1 MRKVHLISVT
11 EPLVL
16 DLALALREKGY
27 EVSASGCGLTEEM
40 IGRLHNAG
48 CTCYGDGWFPEKL
61 IKDIHSVVLGAKVK
75 QDNPELLRAKELG
88 MLIQS
93 IPEFIFQRTRSK
105 TRVVVAGSRGKKT
118 IISMMVCALRRQ
130 KLAFDYA
137 LTSKVDSLPNRIHLS
152 YEARIA
158 LIEGD
163 EHITSALDKRFQLE
177 FYRPHIA
184 ILTNL
189 SWSTETDHA
198 TPEAYLSTYQSF
210 SVSIEREGKLIYFGG
225 DDTVS
230 QLAGDVRSDITAI
243 PFEEHPV
250 VEKDGQTF
258 LHTRYGDYPVRIPN
272 RYFLINLNAARLACR
287 QLGVKDA
294 DFYQALSEYMIIA
307 RQKRKENIAEYLLYM
322 WQVEDLIRANKFDMD
337 SINRTVIA
345 HYDQPEEVKKEIAQW
360 YEELIEMMRSE
371 GVMEKGHIQLNKNVI
386 ITLTDLHLRLLK
398 SPKEMVYSAAYYKTL
413 PYIVQL
419 RAKSGGEDLPELE
432 TCFAAVYGYLLLRMQ
447 GKEVSAET
455 LEGIKQISSFLALLA
470 EKYREDM
477 KGELKLED

>member
-1 MRKVHLISVT
+1 
-11 EPLVL
+11 
-16 DLALALREKGY
+16 
-27 EVSASGCGLTEEM
+27 
-40 IGRLHNAG
+40 
-48 CTCYGDGWFPEKL
+48 
-61 IKDIHSVVLGAKVK
+61 
-75 QDNPELLRAKELG
+75 
-88 MLIQS
+88 
-93 IPEFIFQRTRSK
+93 
-105 TRVVVAGSRGKKT
+105 
-118 IISMMVCALRRQ
+118 
-130 KLAFDYA
+130 
-137 LTSKVDSLPNRIHLS
+137 
-152 YEARIA
+152 
-158 LIEGD
+158 
-163 EHITSALDKRFQLE
+163 
-177 FYRPHIA
+177 
-184 ILTNL
+184 
-189 SWSTETDHA
+189 
-198 TPEAYLSTYQSF
+198 
-210 SVSIEREGKLIYFGG
+210 
-225 DDTVS
+225 
-230 QLAGDVRSDITAI
+230 
-243 PFEEHPV
+243 
-250 VEKDGQTF
+250 
-258 LHTRYGDYPVRIPN
+258 
-272 RYFLINLNAARLACR
+272 
-287 QLGVKDA
+287 
-294 DFYQALSEYMIIA
+294 MIIA

-345 HYDQPEEVKKEIAQW
+345 HFDQSEEVKMEIAQW

>member
-1 MRKVHLISVT
+1 MKNDDEQSSLMLAVIGIIPVIWFALLVAPYLSSGLMGILDGVPEAMNHPFSIRLCGDSVKTVLIFLLSYGMGIGIYISTKKHYRRGEEHGSAKWGNVKKINRRYKEKRFTKNKLLTMHVQISYNMRKHLRNVLTVVIGGSGSGKTRFFAKPNLMQANTSFV
-11 EPLVL
+11 VL
-16 DLALALREKGY
+16 DPKGENLRDTGYLLEEKGY

-137 LTSKVDSLPNRIHLS
+137 LTSKVDSLPNRVHLS

-294 DFYQALSEYMIIA
+294 DFYQALSEYS
-307 RQKRKENIAEYLLYM
+307 L
-322 WQVEDLIRANKFDMD
+322 
-337 SINRTVIA
+337 S
-345 HYDQPEEVKKEIAQW
+345 
-360 YEELIEMMRSE
+360 
-371 GVMEKGHIQLNKNVI
+371 
-386 ITLTDLHLRLLK
+386 
-398 SPKEMVYSAAYYKTL
+398 L
-413 PYIVQL
+413 PI
-419 RAKSGGEDLPELE
+419 
-432 TCFAAVYGYLLLRMQ
+432 
-447 GKEVSAET
+447 
-455 LEGIKQISSFLALLA
+455 
-470 EKYREDM
+470 
-477 KGELKLED
+477 